1 MTKAIPNPLAG
12 DLKLIYSYCVSQPCR
27 TMHDFLWLGFNE
39 DSGGRR
45 VFDGM
50 LNWIGGG
57 SGIFMKYRFAQP
69 ARTTGSTSPGYLHIL
84 RKTRRSWDLGSL
96 QSVWES
102 WHFSYTQGD
111 LFNTW
116 VTYATGQ
123 AASVPKVLQ
132 LVDNDRSKSG
142 AKACG
147 WRIAISPKI
156 PQDSPSW
163 YHSSMRNLAV
173 LFIHLIATLA
183 RLLGPG
189 GVRSVV
195 AESLLLKHQLLIVN
209 RSRQRSPNLSAWDRI
224 FTGWMAL
231 LVRPTRLLR
240 SAIVLKPSTLLA
252 LHNAMSKRKYR
263 MLFSQNRRRKPG
275 PKGPSAE
282 LIRAVVEM
290 KQRNPNWGCPRIAQQ
305 LALAFHIP
313 IDKDVVRRI
322 LAHQYRPAQPSGG
335 PSWLTFLGHM
345 KDSLWSM
352 DLFRCESAT
361 LRTYWVLVVMDQYT
375 RRIIG
380 FGVHAG
386 TVDGVALCRM
396 FNRALRGHRWMPKYL
411 SSDNDPLYRFHQW
424 QANLSFRA
432 SGPRKYMKATLAE

>member
-1 MTKAIPNPLAG
+1 
-12 DLKLIYSYCVSQPCR
+12 
-27 TMHDFLWLGFNE
+27 
-39 DSGGRR
+39 
-45 VFDGM
+45 
-50 LNWIGGG
+50 
-57 SGIFMKYRFAQP
+57 
-69 ARTTGSTSPGYLHIL
+69 
-84 RKTRRSWDLGSL
+84 
-96 QSVWES
+96 
-102 WHFSYTQGD
+102 
-111 LFNTW
+111 
-116 VTYATGQ
+116 
-123 AASVPKVLQ
+123 
-132 LVDNDRSKSG
+132 
-142 AKACG
+142 
-147 WRIAISPKI
+147 
-156 PQDSPSW
+156 
-163 YHSSMRNLAV
+163 MRNLVV
-173 LFIHLIATLA
+173 LFIHFIAILA

-209 RSRQRSPNLSAWDRI
+209 RSRQRAPNLSAWDRI
-224 FTGWMAL
+224 LAGWVAL
-231 LVRPTRLLR
+231 WVRPTRLLR
-240 SAIVLKPSTLLA
+240 SAIVLRPSTLLG

-263 MLFSQNRRRKPG
+263 LLFSPNRRRKPG

-322 LAHQYRPAQPSGG
+322 LAQHYRPAQPSGG

-345 KDSLWSM
+345 KDSLWSI

-361 LRTYWVLVVMDQYT
+361 LRTHWVLVVMDQYT

-386 TVDGVALCRM
+386 SVDGVALCRM
-396 FNRALRGHRWMPKYL
+396 FNRALRGHRWLPKYL

-424 QANLSFRA
+424 QATLRILEVTEVKSIPYIPLSHPFVERLIGTIRREYLDHMLFWTTADLENKLLDFRTYFNHHRTHTAREGRTPDPPASRPAANLSSFRWQPHCRSLYQTPMA
-432 SGPRKYMKATLAE
+432 A